1 MSARLV
7 GFAGEKNVIHYAHPR
22 EVFRATSRSSPRME
36 ANEKTEKIMSTKV
49 SMRDMLE
56 AGVHFG
62 HQARRWNP
70 RMKPFIWGERN
81 GVHIL
86 DLKQTAQLFSDA
98 MNFVGRIGQKG
109 GKVLFVG
116 TKRQAQE
123 VIVQE
128 AERTKQPFVNH
139 RWLGG
144 MLTNFA
150 TIKMSIERLEKVEG
164 MLSVGSVERLTKK
177 EVIRLERE
185 RDKLVRNIGGV
196 REMDKLPAAVFV
208 VDTVK
213 EHIAVS
219 EARRLNI
226 PIVALVDTNSDPTKV
241 DYPIPSNDDAIRAI
255 RLFTAALA
263 DAHSEGASL
272 QKDAFVREQGGSRAS
287 DVDVIVRKAEDEPVA
302 EAAASESAEAAP
314 TEAGE

>member
-1 MSARLV
+1 MS
-7 GFAGEKNVIHYAHPR
+7 
-22 EVFRATSRSSPRME
+22 
-36 ANEKTEKIMSTKV
+36 KV

-70 RMKPFIWGERN
+70 RMKQFIWGERN

-128 AERTKQPFVNH
+128 AERSKQPFVNH

-150 TIKMSIERLEKVEG
+150 TIKMSIERLGKVEG
-164 MLSVGSVERLTKK
+164 SNQDNDLCWAVLPYLSCGNTCLQTTMAEKSLIAKQNLLPHADKYQRSTYIVWGQKMLTPKYVL
-177 EVIRLERE
+177 
-185 RDKLVRNIGGV
+185 
-196 REMDKLPAAVFV
+196 
-208 VDTVK
+208 
-213 EHIAVS
+213 
-219 EARRLNI
+219 
-226 PIVALVDTNSDPTKV
+226 
-241 DYPIPSNDDAIRAI
+241 
-255 RLFTAALA
+255 
-263 DAHSEGASL
+263 HSW
-272 QKDAFVREQGGSRAS
+272 F
-287 DVDVIVRKAEDEPVA
+287 
-302 EAAASESAEAAP
+302 
-314 TEAGE
+314 

>member
-1 MSARLV
+1 MS
-7 GFAGEKNVIHYAHPR
+7 
-22 EVFRATSRSSPRME
+22 
-36 ANEKTEKIMSTKV
+36 KV

-70 RMKPFIWGERN
+70 RMKQFIWGERN

-128 AERTKQPFVNH
+128 AERSKQPFVNH

-150 TIKMSIERLEKVEG
+150 TIKMSIERLGKVEG

-177 EVIRLERE
+177 EAIRLERE
-185 RDKLVRNIGGV
+185 RDKLVRNFGGV
-196 REMDKLPAAVFV
+196 REMGKLPAAVFI

-213 EHIAVS
+213 EHIAVA
-219 EARRLNI
+219 EARRLKI
-226 PIVALVDTNSDPTKV
+226 PIVALVDTNSDPSKV

-263 DAHSEGASL
+263 DAHVDGASL
-272 QKDAFVREQGGSRAS
+272 QKESFIRDQGGSRAA
-287 DVDVIVRKAEDEPVA
+287 DVDVIIRKADEDSAEEAPAEEAPAA
-302 EAAASESAEAAP
+302 EAPQAES
-314 TEAGE
+314 GE

>member
-1 MSARLV
+1 MALPD
-7 GFAGEKNVIHYAHPR
+7 FN
-22 EVFRATSRSSPRME
+22 
-36 ANEKTEKIMSTKV
+36 
-49 SMRDMLE
+49 MRQLLE

-62 HQARRWNP
+62 HQTHRWNP
-70 RMKPFIWGERN
+70 RMKQFIWGERN

-86 DLKQTAQLFSDA
+86 DLKKTAQLFSDA
-98 MNFVGRIGQKG
+98 MNFVGRVGQKG

-128 AERTKQPFVNH
+128 AERSKQPFVNH

-144 MLTNFA
+144 MLTNFT
-150 TIKMSIERLEKVEG
+150 TIKMSIERLGKVEG

-196 REMDKLPAAVFV
+196 REMDKLPSAVFI

-219 EARRLNI
+219 EARRLKI
-226 PIVALVDTNSDPTKV
+226 PIVALVDTNSDPSKV

-263 DAHSEGASL
+263 DAHVDGASL
-272 QKDAFVREQGGSRAS
+272 QKESFIREQGGSRAA
-287 DVDVIVRKAEDEPVA
+287 DVDVIIRKADEENAEEAPAEEAPAA
-302 EAAASESAEAAP
+302 EAPAAEAAP
-314 TEAGE
+314 AESGE

>member
-1 MSARLV
+1 MGVA
-7 GFAGEKNVIHYAHPR
+7 
-22 EVFRATSRSSPRME
+22 
-36 ANEKTEKIMSTKV
+36 ANEKTEIIMSKV

-98 MNFVGRIGQKG
+98 LNFVSRIGQKG

-128 AERTKQPFVNH
+128 AERSKQPFVNH

-144 MLTNFA
+144 MLTNFT
-150 TIKMSIERLEKVEG
+150 TIKMSIERLGKVEG
-164 MLSVGSVERLTKK
+164 MLSVGNVERLTKK

-196 REMDKLPAAVFV
+196 REMEKLPSAVFI

-213 EHIAVS
+213 EHIAVA
-219 EARRLNI
+219 EARRLKI
-226 PIVALVDTNSDPTKV
+226 PIVALVDTNSNPTEV

-263 DAHSEGASL
+263 DAHADGAAL
-272 QKDAFVREQGGSRAS
+272 QKESFIRDQGGSRAA
-287 DVDVIVRKAEDEPVA
+287 DVDVIVRKVEEDK
-302 EAAASESAEAAP
+302 AEAAP
-314 TEAGE
+314 AAAALAAEAPATDAPAAEEAAAEAGE

>member
-1 MSARLV
+1 MGVA
-7 GFAGEKNVIHYAHPR
+7 
-22 EVFRATSRSSPRME
+22 
-36 ANEKTEKIMSTKV
+36 ANEKTEIIMSKV

-70 RMKPFIWGERN
+70 RMKQFIWGERN

-86 DLKQTAQLFSDA
+86 DLKKTAQLFSDA
-98 MNFVGRIGQKG
+98 MNFVGRVGQKG

-128 AERTKQPFVNH
+128 AERSKQPFVNH

-144 MLTNFA
+144 MLTNFT
-150 TIKMSIERLEKVEG
+150 TIKMSIERLGKVEG

-196 REMDKLPAAVFV
+196 REMDKLPSAVFI

-219 EARRLNI
+219 EARRLKI
-226 PIVALVDTNSDPTKV
+226 PIVALVDTNSDPSKV

-263 DAHSEGASL
+263 DAHVDGASL
-272 QKDAFVREQGGSRAS
+272 QKESFIREQGGSRAA
-287 DVDVIVRKAEDEPVA
+287 DVDVIIRKADEENAEEAPAEEAPAA
-302 EAAASESAEAAP
+302 EAPAAEAAP
-314 TEAGE
+314 AESGE

>member
-1 MSARLV
+1 MGVA
-7 GFAGEKNVIHYAHPR
+7 
-22 EVFRATSRSSPRME
+22 
-36 ANEKTEKIMSTKV
+36 ANETTEIIMSKV

-98 MNFVGRIGQKG
+98 LNFVSRIGQKG

-128 AERTKQPFVNH
+128 AERSKQPFVNH

-144 MLTNFA
+144 MLTNFT
-150 TIKMSIERLEKVEG
+150 TIKMSIERLSKVEG
-164 MLSVGSVERLTKK
+164 MLSVGNVERLTKK

-196 REMDKLPAAVFV
+196 RDMEKLPSAVFI

-213 EHIAVS
+213 EHIAVA
-219 EARRLNI
+219 EARRLKI
-226 PIVALVDTNSDPTKV
+226 PIVALVDTNSNPTEV

-263 DAHSEGASL
+263 DAHADGAAL
-272 QKDAFVREQGGSRAS
+272 QKESFIRDQGGSRAA
-287 DVDVIVRKAEDEPVA
+287 DVDVIVRKVEENKAEEAPA
-302 EAAASESAEAAP
+302 EEAPAADAPAAEEVPAES
-314 TEAGE
+314 GE

>member
-1 MSARLV
+1 
-7 GFAGEKNVIHYAHPR
+7 
-22 EVFRATSRSSPRME
+22 
-36 ANEKTEKIMSTKV
+36 
-49 SMRDMLE
+49 
-56 AGVHFG
+56 
-62 HQARRWNP
+62 
-70 RMKPFIWGERN
+70 MKQFIWGERN

-128 AERTKQPFVNH
+128 AERSKQPFVNH

-150 TIKMSIERLEKVEG
+150 TIKMSIERLGKVEG

-196 REMDKLPAAVFV
+196 REMDKLPAAVFI

-213 EHIAVS
+213 EHIAVA
-219 EARRLNI
+219 EARRLKI
-226 PIVALVDTNSDPTKV
+226 PIVALVDTNSDPSKV

-263 DAHSEGASL
+263 DAHVDGASL
-272 QKDAFVREQGGSRAS
+272 QKESFIRDQGGSRAA
-287 DVDVIVRKAEDEPVA
+287 DVDVIIRKADEENAEEAPAEEAPAA
-302 EAAASESAEAAP
+302 EAPAAEAAP
-314 TEAGE
+314 AESGE

>member
-1 MSARLV
+1 MGV
-7 GFAGEKNVIHYAHPR
+7 
-22 EVFRATSRSSPRME
+22 E
-36 ANEKTEKIMSTKV
+36 ANEKTEIIMGKV

-70 RMKPFIWGERN
+70 RMKKFIWGERN

-128 AERTKQPFVNH
+128 AERSKQPFVNH

-144 MLTNFA
+144 MLTNFT

-196 REMDKLPAAVFV
+196 REMDKLPAAVFI

-219 EARRLNI
+219 EARRLKI
-226 PIVALVDTNSDPTKV
+226 PIVALVDTNSDPSKV

-263 DAHSEGASL
+263 DAHVDGSAL
-272 QKDAFVREQGGSRAS
+272 QKDAFIRDQGGSRAA
-287 DVDVIVRKAEDEPVA
+287 DVDVIIRKADEENAEEAPAEEAPAA
-302 EAAASESAEAAP
+302 EAPAAEAAP
-314 TEAGE
+314 AESGE